1 MVVSRYELD
10 ERIRNETSRNLKDT
24 IKAKGNHILPKF
36 YRCMEIE
43 AVLLTG
49 GASVRMGCDKAEI
62 KIGDRTIAERI
73 VEELRGMNIPI
84 TVLGNRPIEGCKFL
98 KDEEA
103 YAGPAIALSRFV
115 PERDYVF
122 VVSCDIPNFDG
133 KLVPFLYERS
143 LGGDVVIPK
152 VDGELQP
159 LCALYKKEAFE
170 ILRDLVTAGER
181 RVMGWI
187 EHLRMKVVEEGELF
201 EHFDLWAI
209 RNINTLE
216 ELKRFRSSSS
226 RRE

>member
-1 MVVSRYELD
+1 
-10 ERIRNETSRNLKDT
+10 
-24 IKAKGNHILPKF
+24 
-36 YRCMEIE
+36 MEIE